1 MVPKVSNLIYYIAH
15 HAVRKYHAIVNDC
28 AHDGVSV
35 SQDAG
40 DTGEFNID
48 TSGTMY
54 ASGAAGNGDGG

>member
-35 SQDAG
+35 SQDASNV
-40 DTGEFNID
+40 GELDID
-48 TSGTMY
+48 TSVTMY
-54 ASGAAGNGDGG
+54 ASDAT